1 MNLITTPDNGR
12 RRVAAVGMYDGVH
25 LGHRYL
31 IDFLKLEGHHR
42 SLEPAVVTFSR
53 HPLSLV
59 RPLEAPQLLNT
70 LSDRVSLINAAGVDD
85 IILLSFNDKLRRLS
99 AEDFLK
105 MLRKNF
111 GIMTLVVGFNNRL
124 GHDRVDSLEKFRE
137 IGAKAGVDVVLAPEY
152 RHAGGAGA
160 VSSSAIRHALLE
172 GRPDTASELLGRPYW
187 LEGTVVMGNK
197 VGATI
202 GFPTA
207 NIKVADDSVLI
218 PLAGAYAAYVTTP
231 DGVRRP
237 AMVNIGFRPTVAA
250 AEPEAEQA
258 PGKLSIEA
266 HIIDFNGY
274 LYDDILKIE
283 FVKYLRPERR
293 FSSTAKLASQL
304 KHDLHD
310 ARKALE

>member
-1 MNLITTPDNGR
+1 MNIITTPDNSR

-70 LSDRVSLINAAGVDD
+70 LSDRVDLINEAGVDD
-85 IILLSFNDKLRRLS
+85 IILLSFNDRLRRLS

-105 MLRKNF
+105 MLRKQF

-152 RHAGGAGA
+152 RHKSSAAG
-160 VSSSAIRHALLE
+160 VSSSVIRHALLE
-172 GRPDTASELLGRPYW
+172 GRPDTAAELLGRPYSIR
-187 LEGTVVMGNK
+187 GMVVRGNK
-197 VGATI
+197 VGSTI

-207 NIKVADDSVLI
+207 NIELDDESVLI
-218 PLAGAYAAYVTTP
+218 PLPGAYAAYVTTP
-231 DGVRRP
+231 DGERRP
-237 AMVNIGFRPTVAA
+237 AMVNIGFRPTVAS
-250 AEPEAEQA
+250 AEPEAEHA

-266 HIIDFNGY
+266 HIIDYNGY
-274 LYDDILKIE
+274 LYDDILKLE
-283 FVKYLRPERR
+283 FIKYLRPERR
-293 FSSTAKLASQL
+293 FSSTSRLASQL
-304 KHDLHD
+304 KTDLHD